1 MLSLRTI
8 FLILGDEPLVLLVRI
23 DNSQKVSIH
32 ITSCLIPPI
41 DKKRDL
47 LYSVIQSRTN
57 YRSIYTILL
66 GVRTTIYNTRCY
78 VSTLYAYCWFL
89 DISIYKTKIFGK
101 TYAHT
106 KNGID
111 LFFKAASTYRCTVSF
126 LTEAFNCLAP
136 LFSVGYHHSNVLWNL
151 KFVWLIERLSN
162 ATMVGFS

>member
-1 MLSLRTI
+1 M
-8 FLILGDEPLVLLVRI
+8 FD
-23 DNSQKVSIH
+23 
-32 ITSCLIPPI
+32 PPI

-89 DISIYKTKIFGK
+89 DIWICKTKIFGK

-106 KNGID
+106 KSGID
-111 LFFKAASTYRCTVSF
+111 LFFKAASPYRCTVSF
-126 LTEAFNCLAP
+126 LMSDWCLDYICHTYCKKATDIRKKGSGKDTSCSYHMVEYFMWWDQESLIAVLIFANIFAW
-136 LFSVGYHHSNVLWNL
+136 LFFSFAYFAHS
-151 KFVWLIERLSN
+151 IS
-162 ATMVGFS
+162 S